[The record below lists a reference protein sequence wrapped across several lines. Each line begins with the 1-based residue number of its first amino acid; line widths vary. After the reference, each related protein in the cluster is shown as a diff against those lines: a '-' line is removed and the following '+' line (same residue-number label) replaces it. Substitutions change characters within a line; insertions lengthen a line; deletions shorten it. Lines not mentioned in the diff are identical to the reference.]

1 MERLAQG
8 SFVRAF
14 RTYLSNQ
21 EAQRAKQAVIEQI
34 PKQGTWFFCEV
45 DGQDYAIRVL
55 HTGSVEVMHSIFSQK
70 QKEALALP
78 LFRED

>member
-8 SFVRAF
+8 AFVQAF
-14 RTYLSNQ
+14 RTYLANR
-21 EAQRAKQAVIEQI
+21 EAQRAKQAIIKQI
-34 PKQGTWFFCEV
+34 PRQGTWFFCQV

-55 HTGSVEVMHSIFSQK
+55 HTGSVEVMYSIFSQK
-70 QKEALALP
+70 QKEAFALP